1 MSIDGICLHAL
12 NHELNEKLSGSHIK
26 KIAQPEKEE
35 IIVTASKDRETYR
48 LLLSS
53 LASLPVIYLTS
64 ENKVSPMTAPNF
76 CMVLRKY
83 LNSGKIVSVTQTGLE
98 RVLDFEI
105 EHLNELG
112 DPAKK
117 HLYIEI
123 MGKHSNIILCDEK
136 NTILDS
142 IKHVSALVSSVR
154 EVLPNRPYFIPSQE
168 DHLDCFELS
177 REDFYSVLLKKPLS
191 MKKMILSSLIGFGP
205 VIAEELCYRCNIDSD
220 ASVLSLSDW
229 QKDAFYETYLKL
241 LTDLKENNYAPTV
254 IVDPSSK
261 KPIEVYPFALNF
273 YEDKEQISFTS
284 MSEALEYFYSSKNLK
299 TNMEQ
304 RSYDLRKQ
312 IQNLLDR
319 NRKKLLIQQKQLKD
333 TESMDKFK
341 LYGELLTANAYRL
354 EEGMK
359 KVTVLNYYDNTELT
373 IPLDETVSAMENAN
387 KYYAKYNK
395 LKRTKEA
402 LDTYMRESEKSIS
415 HLESILSALSTSESE
430 EDLLM
435 IRQELYEYGYT
446 KKRPTAKKGQHKK
459 AAPLHFVTSDGY
471 HIYVGKNNY
480 QNEEVTFKIAT
491 GNDWWFHAKTI
502 PGSHVIVKSNN
513 EELPDHI
520 FELAASLAGYYS
532 TGREQDKIEI
542 DYTQKKHLKKV
553 AGAAPGY
560 VIYHTNYSII
570 VTPEK
575 RDVTLV

>member
-1 MSIDGICLHAL
+1 
-12 NHELNEKLSGSHIK
+12 
-26 KIAQPEKEE
+26 
-35 IIVTASKDRETYR
+35 
-48 LLLSS
+48 
-53 LASLPVIYLTS
+53 
-64 ENKVSPMTAPNF
+64 
-76 CMVLRKY
+76 
-83 LNSGKIVSVTQTGLE
+83 
-98 RVLDFEI
+98 
-105 EHLNELG
+105 
-112 DPAKK
+112 
-117 HLYIEI
+117 
-123 MGKHSNIILCDEK
+123 
-136 NTILDS
+136 
-142 IKHVSALVSSVR
+142 
-154 EVLPNRPYFIPSQE
+154 
-168 DHLDCFELS
+168 
-177 REDFYSVLLKKPLS
+177 
-191 MKKMILSSLIGFGP
+191 
-205 VIAEELCYRCNIDSD
+205 
-220 ASVLSLSDW
+220 
-229 QKDAFYETYLKL
+229 
-241 LTDLKENNYAPTV
+241 
-254 IVDPSSK
+254 
-261 KPIEVYPFALNF
+261 
-273 YEDKEQISFTS
+273 
-284 MSEALEYFYSSKNLK
+284 
-299 TNMEQ
+299 MEQ

-319 NRKKLLIQQKQLKD
+319 NRKKLLNQQKQLKD

-459 AAPLHFVTSDGY
+459 SAPLHFVTSDGY

-491 GNDWWFHAKTI
+491 GNDWWFHSKTI